1 MEGLLRGQP
10 VLTRNVA
17 WDMTFSLSRNRSE
30 VLDLGGLETI
40 VESAAFGV
48 EHRLGMP
55 VGGWYN
61 RQVVSAEFGPDN
73 RVIRATMMCADGQ
86 GGTTACYKG
95 STPDAPF
102 VFLGHTSPETEGAF
116 TSTVTLFDRV
126 RLYGMVDF
134 KQNYRKWD
142 HVTRVRCSL
151 FNTCREN
158 VAPEEFIGAPTS
170 AGNIRL
176 AAYQTGAQM
185 GAEYIRDA
193 SFAKLREISLGY
205 TLPTPM
211 ANRFGSSRASVNVAA
226 RNLYTWTN
234 WSGMEPEAMFL
245 SGARGGFTQLEQNH
259 LPQLTQFVTSINFS
273 F

>member
-1 MEGLLRGQP
+1 
-10 VLTRNVA
+10 
-17 WDMTFSLSRNRSE
+17 
-30 VLDLGGLETI
+30 
-40 VESAAFGV
+40 
-48 EHRLGMP
+48 
-55 VGGWYN
+55 
-61 RQVVSAEFGPDN
+61 
-73 RVIRATMMCADGQ
+73 
-86 GGTTACYKG
+86 
-95 STPDAPF
+95 
-102 VFLGHTSPETEGAF
+102 
-116 TSTVTLFDRV
+116 
-126 RLYGMVDF
+126 MVDF